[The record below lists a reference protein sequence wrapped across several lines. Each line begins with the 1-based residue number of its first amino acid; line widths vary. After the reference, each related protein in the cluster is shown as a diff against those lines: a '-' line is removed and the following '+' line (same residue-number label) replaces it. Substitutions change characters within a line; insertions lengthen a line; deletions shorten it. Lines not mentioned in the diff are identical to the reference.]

1 MLSRVQALKAV
12 AVGDLIFG
20 IREDGRSD
28 LLMVYSV
35 DHTAFLARNIL
46 NRAHFRFDWDGE
58 GRRVEDDQPCT
69 IVSTAELPPE
79 QHQVAIGL
87 DRRMGSNPE
96 YPDTR
101 LTADEIRLVLDHDNF
116 FEARLL
122 PGTEPIVRRSQRLR
136 AVSHILITELDL
148 IDARE
153 SPPSLREYDD
163 HVPALVE
170 LLETQGSSQEVGRVL
185 SEIVALRNRPQRVFE
200 RTAAVA
206 DSLVRLAQSW
216 T

>member
-1 MLSRVQALKAV
+1 ML
-12 AVGDLIFG
+12 
-20 IREDGRSD
+20 
-28 LLMVYSV
+28 VYSA
-35 DHTAFLARNIL
+35 DDATFLARNIF
-46 NRAHFRFDWDGE
+46 NRTNFRFSRDGQ
-58 GRRVEDDQPCT
+58 GRRIEDGQACT
-69 IVSTAELPPE
+69 IVSTTALPPE

-87 DRRMGSNPE
+87 DRRMSTNPE
-96 YPDTR
+96 YPDSR
-101 LTADEIRLVLDHDNF
+101 LTEDEIRLVLDHHEF

-122 PGTEPIVRRSQRLR
+122 PGTEPIVRRAQRLR
-136 AVSHILITELDL
+136 AVSHILMMELDRA
-148 IDARE
+148 DAPE

-170 LLETQGSSQEVGRVL
+170 LLEKQDSSPDVGRLL
-185 SEIVALRNRPQRVFE
+185 SDIVALRKRPQRVSE